1 MGLCLS
7 FFLRFRVG
15 NEWNIKMNEEEERER
30 EREKERGN
38 IQNK

>member
-1 MGLCLS
+1 
-7 FFLRFRVG
+7 VG

-30 EREKERGN
+30 EKERGN